1 MDAVSSGG
9 PHTNFVNTPS
19 ENSDVEHS
27 ERFFVGRFRE
37 PVESEDGLS
46 GFPLERRVITGRT
59 LSATS
64 HLQELREKLF
74 EAVQEDQVDTVKGI
88 LLRGLTPELCWS
100 RDGKNPLTIAL
111 KNGCWKIAVEL
122 LDAGWT
128 TEDGIALNN
137 LGWMHAN
144 GKGGVEQNYAT
155 ALEWFRKAVDHGSE
169 MAKTNLD
176 WMYEQG
182 HGHRDV

>member
-9 PHTNFVNTPS
+9 LHTNFVNTPS

-59 LSATS
+59 VSSTIHFS
-64 HLQELREKLF
+64 ELRDKLLK
-74 EAVQEDQVDTVKGI
+74 AVKENQVDTVKGI

-100 RDGKNPLTIAL
+100 RENPLTFALTHRLDEIA
-111 KNGCWKIAVEL
+111 IVL
-122 LDAGWT
+122 LNAGWT
-128 TEDGIALNN
+128 TEDAVALNN
-137 LGWMHAN
+137 LGWLHAK
-144 GKGGVEQNYAT
+144 GKGVKQNYAT
-155 ALEWFRKAVDHGSE
+155 ALDWFRKAADQGST
-169 MAKTNLD
+169 MAQTNLG

-182 HGHRDV
+182 LCPGDV